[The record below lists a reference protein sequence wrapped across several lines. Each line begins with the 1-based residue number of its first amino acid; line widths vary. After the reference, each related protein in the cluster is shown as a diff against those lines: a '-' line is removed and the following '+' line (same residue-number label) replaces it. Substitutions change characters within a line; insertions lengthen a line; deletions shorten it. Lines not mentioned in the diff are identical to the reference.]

1 MMNRKYRICGD
12 EKDHQFQLFDNN
24 DVSNSKESLR
34 AYGNDKKVVRLAS
47 DKRLNTVQ
55 MSLPLNPVVTRD
67 EIALFVR
74 LYLHTQECHQVR
86 LDVLVEQ
93 IAKQLKCDEKVV
105 HQAMTSFDFVR
116 TSLTNGVA
124 FVSLATA
131 TSKKK
136 ISDVKLMQFEESMTK
151 LFADSHG
158 ERIQLSHVMN
168 VLSSVLKRR
177 KQHCYQ
183 MLRAS
188 SEYEVVG
195 SVAMG
200 KYVYKRIVN

>member
-1 MMNRKYRICGD
+1 MFTVMNRKYRICGD

-34 AYGNDKKVVRLAS
+34 AYGIDKKVVRLAS

-55 MSLPLNPVVTRD
+55 MSLPLYPAVTRD

-74 LYLHTQECHQVR
+74 LYLHTLECHQVR

-131 TSKKK
+131 TSKKD
-136 ISDVKLMQFEESMTK
+136 IRCQ
-151 LFADSHG
+151 
-158 ERIQLSHVMN
+158 
-168 VLSSVLKRR
+168 
-177 KQHCYQ
+177 
-183 MLRAS
+183 
-188 SEYEVVG
+188 
-195 SVAMG
+195 
-200 KYVYKRIVN
+200 VNAV